1 MDLGVVEE
9 GSSCESAANPQSHN
23 DPEQTGLFT
32 IRIIHNQD
40 YPQSG
45 LSTIPHDPEQ
55 SIIRINNPT
64 IILNNL
70 SGLFTIDENQPCRP
84 FEAGHCVAVEG
95 MADRKVPAHDVTD
108 DDGDNDDDDDDER
121 LTVQRKMRGW

>member
-1 MDLGVVEE
+1 MFKS
-9 GSSCESAANPQSHN
+9 GSSSPITALKLSKYCLIALGSHLHEN
-23 DPEQTGLFT
+23 
-32 IRIIHNQD
+32 
-40 YPQSG
+40 
-45 LSTIPHDPEQ
+45 
-55 SIIRINNPT
+55 
-64 IILNNL
+64 
-70 SGLFTIDENQPCRP
+70 ENQPCRS